1 MRVTQLL
8 PELPPR
14 PRKYADVYVWTFA
27 NFAETMP
34 HPVSPMGWSL
44 MEAALRRFFRP
55 LRISNGA
62 GYEMFEFLYGRV
74 FWNITP
80 VFGSRFLFRRFAE
93 QLEMIA
99 PSIRVTLEIIFRS
112 GRVRCRPL
120 YTLPQKLVLG
130 LQAAMLV

>member
-1 MRVTQLL
+1 M
-8 PELPPR
+8 ELPRFPGR

-44 MEAALRRFFRP
+44 MESGLRIFTRP
-55 LRISNGA
+55 LRLANDA
-62 GYEMFEFLYGRV
+62 GYSLFEFLYGRV

-80 VFGSRFLFRRFAE
+80 VFGSRLLFRRLDE

-99 PSIRVTLEIIFRS
+99 PSIRGTLKEIFRS
-112 GRVRCRPL
+112 GRVRPRPL
-120 YTLPQKLVLG
+120 YTIAQKV
-130 LQAAMLV
+130 V